1 MASVSPPRPPA
12 APPPPPRSGSGPKPV
27 HSRPVGAG
35 RMLAIGGL
43 GLVVLIVAYLV
54 FVGGGGA
61 TYKLEFEDA
70 GQLVKGDEI
79 QVGGVPSGT
88 IKNIQLTK
96 SNKALVTIHVNG
108 SLTPL
113 HEGTTA
119 EIRVPSLSSV
129 AARFIALSLGAN
141 NKPALPDGA
150 TLPITATKGVVDID
164 QLFDTLNPRTRKGLQ
179 GVIEGFAEQYTGAE
193 EQAGIASGYFGPA
206 LNAAGHVFAEFANDQ
221 QTLEKFLV
229 STSDALTII
238 GAHSEHL
245 SDLIGNADT
254 TFQSVAAHQKE
265 LAEGLKGLPGALNA
279 GTKTFTEIPSTFH
292 VLGELLKV
300 STPDT
305 RKLAPFF
312 AKLRP
317 LLEVATPVVKNLSL
331 AIDRPGPND
340 DLTDAALE
348 LPALAQELTTGSPAT
363 VKSLE
368 ESVPV
373 TAMFGPYSPDFEGL
387 FREFGQDLA
396 YYDANGHYARVAGT
410 FDGFKLGE
418 KDTLTPTTPQQG
430 LEGLKTGELRRCP
443 GGGTQP
449 AADGSSPFEDEGKL
463 SCDPSEHP

>member
-1 MASVSPPRPPA
+1 
-12 APPPPPRSGSGPKPV
+12 
-27 HSRPVGAG
+27 
-35 RMLAIGGL
+35 MLATGGL
-43 GLVVLIVAYLV
+43 ALVVLIVAYLV
-54 FVGGGGA
+54 FAGGGGA
-61 TYKLEFEDA
+61 DYKLEFEDA

-88 IKNIQLTK
+88 IKNIQLT
-96 SNKALVTIHVNG
+96 SNDKALVTIHVNG

-129 AARFIALSLGAN
+129 AARFIALDLGAN

-150 TLPITATKGVVDID
+150 TLPTTATKGVVDID
-164 QLFDTLNPRTRKGLQ
+164 QLFNTLNPRTRKGLQ
-179 GVIEGFAEQYTGAE
+179 GVIEGFAEQYSGAE

-206 LNAAGHVFAEFANDQ
+206 LNAAGHVFAEFSNDQ
-221 QTLEKFLV
+221 QTFTKFLV
-229 STSDALTII
+229 ESSDALSVI

-245 SDLIGNADT
+245 TDLIGNADQ
-254 TFQSVAAHQKE
+254 TFTAISAHQNE
-265 LAEGLKGLPGALNA
+265 LAQGLKGLPGALNA
-279 GTKTFTEIPSTFH
+279 GTKTFSDVPATFH
-292 VLGELLKV
+292 VLKELLAI

-305 RKLAPFF
+305 KKLAPFLV
-312 AKLRP
+312 KLRQ
-317 LLEVATPVVKNLSL
+317 LLKVTTPAVKNLSL
-331 AIDRPGPND
+331 AVDRPGPND

-348 LPALAQELTTGSPAT
+348 LPALAQELTSGSPAT

-368 ESVPV
+368 ESVPI
-373 TAMFGPYSPDFEGL
+373 TSFFGPYSPDLTGL

-410 FDGFKLGE
+410 FDSFKLGE
-418 KDTLTPTTPQQG
+418 KETLTPATPQQG

-443 GGGTQP
+443 GGGTAP